1 MVAEKS
7 AAALSSVIAAVGLT
21 VTKVVVGLIT
31 GSLGIL
37 AEAAHSG
44 LDLIAAI
51 MTFFAV
57 RISDRPPDSTLIW
70 HSTNGHL
77 EEHGKITQHM
87 EVSHDRTEQKDLYPG
102 V

>member
-1 MVAEKS
+1 MLPNRQSAEEVGHLKRTSNADARDFRRGS
-7 AAALSSVIAAVGLT
+7 AHERSVIELNLT
-21 VTKVVVGLIT
+21 GT
-31 GSLGIL
+31 GRI
-37 AEAAHSG
+37 EAA
-44 LDLIAAI
+44 DE
-51 MTFFAV
+51 V
-57 RISDRPPDSTLIW
+57 ERVIW